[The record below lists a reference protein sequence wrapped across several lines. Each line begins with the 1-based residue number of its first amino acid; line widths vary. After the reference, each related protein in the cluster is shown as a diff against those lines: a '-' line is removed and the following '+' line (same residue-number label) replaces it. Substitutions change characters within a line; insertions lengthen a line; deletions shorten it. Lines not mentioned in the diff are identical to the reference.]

1 MSEAPTSTETPP
13 KAKKSPPKTRYE
25 LLGYFFG
32 QPLESFENLLQVQPN
47 ANPSTSASASP
58 NQSRIQPTDLDIIRH
73 WMYHED
79 QHRTTK
85 RHSDVNTIGIVTDSL
100 IDFYTKYHPSVEL
113 RYKIIVIH
121 I

>member
-13 KAKKSPPKTRYE
+13 PKAKKSPPKTRHE

-32 QPLESFENLLQVQPN
+32 QPLESFEKLLQIQPT
-47 ANPSTSASASP
+47 AQPSTSASV
-58 NQSRIQPTDLDIIRH
+58 NQNKIQPTDLDIIRH

-79 QHRTTK
+79 QNRTTK

-113 RYKIIVIH
+113 RYKIIAIH